1 MSGKFSEIRTWF
13 EKGQTGLGYGHKIL
27 MEVGVYFEE
36 IVTKFDQIFIM
47 TKQQAFILIN
57 L

>member
-1 MSGKFSEIRTWF
+1 MSGKFSEMRTWF
-13 EKGQTGLGYGHKIL
+13 EKGQTGLGYDHKIL